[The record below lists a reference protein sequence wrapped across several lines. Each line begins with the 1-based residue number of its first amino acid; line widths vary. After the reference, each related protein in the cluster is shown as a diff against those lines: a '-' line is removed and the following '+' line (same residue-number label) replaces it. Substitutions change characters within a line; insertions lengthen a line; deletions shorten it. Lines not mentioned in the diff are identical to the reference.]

1 MSAHM
6 HHSSRPGTMQ
16 SYLASWIVVCGMAI
30 AVTGCALGPFNKTM
44 VADNANHNTLR
55 RQPATRDGVTRVGP
69 NENSP
74 TYAVKS
80 TFTELLSILGNEAL
94 KHPEQFEERRQQI
107 AQVIRHRVNYG
118 QMAQRSLGA
127 PWTGLNDTERQ
138 EFVRLYVQ
146 LLRDTFANKI
156 EEYHDEQMVYLFERR
171 VGSFAEV
178 STKLVGSKVD
188 TWVAFRLAEQSADWL
203 VYDVVIDGASIVGN
217 YRAQFARIIRDTS
230 YAGLVEQMQQ
240 RGLVVKVFEKT
251 TPAITLSSMHT
262 FAAP

>member
-1 MSAHM
+1 M
-6 HHSSRPGTMQ
+6 
-16 SYLASWIVVCGMAI
+16 
-30 AVTGCALGPFNKTM
+30 
-44 VADNANHNTLR
+44 
-55 RQPATRDGVTRVGP
+55 
-69 NENSP
+69 
-74 TYAVKS
+74 KS

-156 EEYHDEQMVYLFERR
+156 EEYHDEQMVYLVERC

-178 STKLVGSKVD
+178 RTKLIGSKVD
-188 TWVAFRLAEQSADWL
+188 TWVDFRVAEQSGDWL

-251 TPAITLSSMHT
+251 TPTIILSST
-262 FAAP
+262 QTSASQ

>member
-1 MSAHM
+1 MCIRD
-6 HHSSRPGTMQ
+6 RPGTMQ

-107 AQVIRHRVNYG
+107 AQVIRC
-118 QMAQRSLGA
+118 L
-127 PWTGLNDTERQ
+127 
-138 EFVRLYVQ
+138 LY
-146 LLRDTFANKI
+146 
-156 EEYHDEQMVYLFERR
+156 
-171 VGSFAEV
+171 
-178 STKLVGSKVD
+178 
-188 TWVAFRLAEQSADWL
+188 
-203 VYDVVIDGASIVGN
+203 
-217 YRAQFARIIRDTS
+217 TS
-230 YAGLVEQMQQ
+230 
-240 RGLVVKVFEKT
+240 
-251 TPAITLSSMHT
+251 PS
-262 FAAP
+262 P